1 MLSFTLFTHHST
13 IKSFHTHHNAIFYT
27 LYSSFYY
34 RIISPYSR
42 TKKRYAIGAAC
53 IGGGQGMAI
62 VLKNA
67 HL

>member
-1 MLSFTLFTHHST
+1 MLSFILFTHHST
-13 IKSFHTHHNAIFYT
+13 IESFHPN
-27 LYSSFYY
+27 
-34 RIISPYSR
+34 SR